1 MTYIP
6 DLTQRF
12 PEGFGGICMDD
23 GFWETYPVDNDY
35 YEGMYD
41 EEETVQDE
49 LIGKRYSIGVI
60 TERKPL
66 CRIIDFT
73 INAVERFEKSDA
85 EGERMI
91 PDAKIYMHSDGGIF
105 VDMLWSD
112 LERIIQNDDIMDA
125 EKDCITFW
133 DFD

>member
-6 DLTQRF
+6 DLTERY

-41 EEETVQDE
+41 EEEEVQDE
-49 LIGKRYSIGVI
+49 LIDRKYSIGVI
-60 TERKPL
+60 TEEKPL

-73 INAVERFEKSDA
+73 ITRVERFSKCDGEKMVDDA
-85 EGERMI
+85 HIWMAN
-91 PDAKIYMHSDGGIF
+91 DTGIF
-105 VDMLWSD
+105 ADMLWSD
-112 LERIIQNDDIMDA
+112 LERIIKNDDIMDA
-125 EKDCITFW
+125 EKDCIMFM
-133 DFD
+133 DFE